1 MHLGSAGGPD
11 FPSKHPSASRA
22 AKLFLVRSP
31 ARQAQ
36 VRGFSAGKP
45 KRKVQ
50 VTGTRAA
57 RASPNAKTKVCFF
70 SRCCLL
76 PREAGPNAT
85 SKCRAHGQHEDPT
98 CARASKPKT
107 TCRLRGPPYTHDPP
121 CGPGPNDSA
130 RTKSGEKQTWLQ
142 PGWKLEL
149 KFKCPGF
156 RTAPGRRRPQDPLK
170 RTGPARKLEQDSPKI
185 KSRDQI

>member
-1 MHLGSAGGPD
+1 MGYRLPHT
-11 FPSKHPSASRA
+11 R
-22 AKLFLVRSP
+22 V
-31 ARQAQ
+31 
-36 VRGFSAGKP
+36 VN
-45 KRKVQ
+45 
-50 VTGTRAA
+50 TRALLDGTTLISD
-57 RASPNAKTKVCFF
+57 ASGQ
-70 SRCCLL
+70 RRR
-76 PREAGPNAT
+76 PRFPVQTSVGFPGRQVVFGLFPHEAGPNAT

-107 TCRLRGPPYTHDPP
+107 TCRLWGHPYTHDPP

-149 KFKCPGF
+149 KFKCRGF

-170 RTGPARKLEQDSPKI
+170 RAGPARKLEQDSPKI
-185 KSRDQI
+185 KPGGQI